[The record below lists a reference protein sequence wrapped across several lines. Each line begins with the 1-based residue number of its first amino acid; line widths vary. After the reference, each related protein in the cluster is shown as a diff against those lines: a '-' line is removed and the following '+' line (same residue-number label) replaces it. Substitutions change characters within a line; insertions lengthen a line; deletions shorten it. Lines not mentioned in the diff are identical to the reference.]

1 MPRVIMG
8 KIMPRV
14 IKKKNGDWIERDFEG
29 PNHYRKFEPEDI
41 NELKSAIK
49 SEIEKLGTVR
59 FEKTVDNR
67 YKAVLRDPR
76 KDPTI
81 DEVVSSI
88 MRMTRH

>member
-1 MPRVIMG
+1 MNVTEKM
-8 KIMPRV
+8 
-14 IKKKNGDWIERDFEG
+14 NGDWREQVYEG
-29 PNHYRKFEPEDI
+29 VNHYRKVEPKDTA
-41 NELKSAIK
+41 ELKSAIK
-49 SEIEKLGTVR
+49 AEIEKLETVR